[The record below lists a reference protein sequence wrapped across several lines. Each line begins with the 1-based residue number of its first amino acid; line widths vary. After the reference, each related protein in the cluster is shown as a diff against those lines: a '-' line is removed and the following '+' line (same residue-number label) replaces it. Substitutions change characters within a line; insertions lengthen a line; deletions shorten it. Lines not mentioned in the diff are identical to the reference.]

1 MTTAFRVGVFAIA
14 TIIGIFV
21 VWSLLSNFSLGRS
34 TYQIGV
40 HFRNVS
46 GLLEG
51 SSVQLAGVE
60 IGTVDA
66 IKLLPDQ
73 TATVICTI
81 HGDNTVYRGSTFT
94 VATTLTGQST
104 LTIYPPE
111 DLSSAVPLP
120 RRVLP
125 EGEQP
130 EGVVPPTIADLVSE
144 GQARLRSLDKTLAIV
159 NEELP
164 GMVHHFNNVAQHTD
178 TLVVHVDRNFDLLG
192 EQLNTT
198 VASVN
203 QLINGFQ
210 IVLAENGRNVTAM
223 TTSLRQLMVNKGPQ
237 FSAMIDDLSA
247 TAANLNKTMAAV
259 SSIAGDPSLKANL
272 IGATANLRDSSEKL
286 KQVTTQIESLTG
298 DPQVQA
304 ELRGAIANL
313 SSATAKANAI
323 LSSFSTAEAT
333 SGSTQP
339 QSQSGS
345 SPDAGSNGSPLPQ
358 SEPQTAPAP
367 GFKTGSHNGLDLA
380 TAQIRMTFN
389 GSPQPMSDLNLELLP
404 RAPVHVTLGAS
415 NLGYKTT
422 YNFLVDMRK
431 SQQLQYSFGVL
442 YSNLGGMAVYRP
454 INMFGIDARLYDPA
468 YPKLDLYGDLH
479 LAQRL
484 ELFYGEKSLMGPSSS
499 RAPAFGV
506 QFNY

>member
-14 TIIGIFV
+14 TIVGIFV
-21 VWSLLSNFSLGRS
+21 VWSVLSNFTLGRH

-60 IGTVDA
+60 IGTVDK
-66 IKLLPDQ
+66 IRLLPDQ

-81 HGDNTVYRGSTFT
+81 NNDNTVYRGSTFT

-104 LTIYPPE
+104 LTIYPPP
-111 DLSSAVPLP
+111 DLSTAVPLP

-159 NEELP
+159 NAELP
-164 GMVHHFNNVAQHTD
+164 GMVHRFNDVATHTD
-178 TLVVHVDRNFDLLG
+178 VLIVHTNRNLDLLG
-192 EQLNTT
+192 QQLNTT

-203 QLINGFQ
+203 QLIAGFQ
-210 IVLAENGRNVTAM
+210 VVVAENGRNVTAM
-223 TTSLRQLMVNKGPQ
+223 TTSMRSLMMSKGPQ
-237 FSAMIDDLSA
+237 FAAMIDDLSA

-259 SSIAGDPSLKANL
+259 SSIAGDPNLKTNIIA
-272 IGATANLRDSSEKL
+272 ATANLRDSSEKL
-286 KQVTTQIESLTG
+286 KEVTTQIEGITG

-313 SSATAKANAI
+313 ASATAKADAI
-323 LSSFSTAEAT
+323 LSTFSTAQAATTGAQNDQGQPAT
-333 SGSTQP
+333 SSGVGGSPVP
-339 QSQSGS
+339 QSQ
-345 SPDAGSNGSPLPQ
+345 
-358 SEPQTAPAP
+358 PAP
-367 GFKTGSHNGLDLA
+367 VTGFRSGPHNGLDLA
-380 TAQIRMTFN
+380 NVHIRETFN
-389 GSPQPMSDLNLELLP
+389 GTPEPMSDLNLELLP
-404 RAPVHVTLGAS
+404 RAPVHVTIGA
-415 NLGYKTT
+415 NNIGYNTT
-422 YNFLVDMRK
+422 YNFLVNMRR
-431 SQQLQYSFGVL
+431 SAQLQYSFGVL

-454 INMFGIDARLYDPA
+454 ISLFGIDARLYDPA
-468 YPKLDLYGDLH
+468 YPKLDLYGDIH

-484 ELFYGEKSLMGPSSS
+484 ELFYGERSLMGPASL
-499 RAPAFGV
+499 RTPAYGV
-506 QFNY
+506 QFNL